1 MENGGVIIA
10 TASATALSKP
20 GNILLWQWKSTEKQ
34 DVVGEQWSLL
44 EMIDILFKVV
54 IMMAAG
60 AYFLQQ
66 GTQAVRSLGR
76 DVEIGSVKAVVSNV
90 RNMGE
95 MGNVG
100 SMIEGMKKV
109 VRDAQAS
116 DQEKGESADTA
127 VKSKEVAVRDG

>member
-44 EMIDILFKVV
+44 EMIDMLFKVV